1 MKHLK
6 QFEGFYY
13 GTKSFVDSLLEQ
25 WNVNQEDLEDI
36 FIWFSDMGYKVQ
48 IRQNITTMGKCLWV
62 VIDNITDLY
71 NTELMEETR
80 KVIRGLTK
88 LGLYSDSPIRFE
100 ESGIMKFAVRKI

>member
-25 WNVNQEDLEDI
+25 WDVNQEDLEDV

-48 IRQNITTMGKCLWV
+48 IRQNLTTMGKCLWI
-62 VIDNITDLY
+62 VIDNIPDL
-71 NTELMEETR
+71 NDTELTEETR

-88 LGLYSDSPIRFE
+88 LGLYSDQPIRFE
-100 ESGIMKFAVRKI
+100 ESGIMKFAVMKI